1 MKKILIT
8 GISGFVGGYFVDYL
22 LSHEDTPEIHGIS
35 RSKPAWDFI
44 PASSEQLNDHQF
56 HIAESVFF

>member
-22 LSHEDTPEIHGIS
+22 TIPW
-35 RSKPAWDFI
+35 RSTRDPWYQPF
-44 PASSEQLNDHQF
+44 ETCMEFCTCNN
-56 HIAESVFF
+56 